1 MKKICLSIETQI
13 TIYKQLQ
20 DHENYRTKNATL
32 SQIVHLMSWNIKLTS
47 NSRHCFFINKYLKAN
62 LISVAVTQW

>member
-20 DHENYRTKNATL
+20 DHENYPTKNATL
-32 SQIVHLMSWNIKLTS
+32 SQIVHLMS
-47 NSRHCFFINKYLKAN
+47 
-62 LISVAVTQW
+62 